1 MTNIRYA
8 NTCNNFVKSMLQLWD
23 NFDLVCKT
31 LVTKCVCDKAR
42 QWSDMDTIKKK
53 VLKKCHFLSSF
64 FWWCFKDKF
73 EEKNLYTHICWKRY
87 STYGRYDMTLKKVYL
102 QSTICFKRVMLHWSK
117 GFFHKYQID
126 FSKRSSYTC
135 QIKSCHFFTLLPS
148 DSVVE
153 KVVLHFRL
161 SPLLVLWSQSEEIT
175 QAVLSLHNVEVI
187 SISLG

>member
-1 MTNIRYA
+1 
-8 NTCNNFVKSMLQLWD
+8 
-23 NFDLVCKT
+23 
-31 LVTKCVCDKAR
+31 
-42 QWSDMDTIKKK
+42 
-53 VLKKCHFLSSF
+53 
-64 FWWCFKDKF
+64 
-73 EEKNLYTHICWKRY
+73 
-87 STYGRYDMTLKKVYL
+87 MTLKKVYL

-175 QAVLSLHNVEVI
+175 QAVLSLHDVEVI
-187 SISLG
+187 SISLCEPVRPDNHYPFCHLNSPSLGISIPFISFAFWSVDLKQKLLSDIDRVSFPHFAEAGLGGIY